1 MKINEYIRH
10 KTIYFII
17 TLLVVIVLSVSS
29 SFAFLNNRSDTVSV
43 NNLDVK
49 YKTIKKNSFYLEKT
63 IDITNNTNTYK
74 TYHVYASSL
83 EDSNTIGLNKIMYSI
98 NDGIENYLKNNNN
111 GSIYY
116 GVLNN
121 NESISIKVK
130 FWVSYDL
137 LENSDQGKNLTIDL
151 NVQ

>member
-49 YKTIKKNSFYLEKT
+49 YKTIKKNSLYLEKT

-83 EDSNTIGLNKIMYSI
+83 EDSNTIGLPDRRSRSVLVG
-98 NDGIENYLKNNNN
+98 DEVQLSACHFLSLGCRGIAAL
-111 GSIYY
+111 
-116 GVLNN
+116 
-121 NESISIKVK
+121 
-130 FWVSYDL
+130 
-137 LENSDQGKNLTIDL
+137 
-151 NVQ
+151 